1 MAEETLSEILNTG
14 NSANGSLVA
23 LDGNMGQISF
33 LIEPAEYSGNIG
45 AQYDEEGA
53 VGQSFAHMAF
63 KNTANERI
71 PITLY
76 YSRLLISEKYSWS
89 VAASDAV
96 MNFHKN
102 FFRALLTPPTLETGL
117 VSSEPATS
125 ILLIPG
131 IMNLRVRLVGFN
143 WTVHQRDPE
152 GRAMRQT
159 FDLQFVEAQSRRWD
173 ASEIMERGYFR
184 T

>member
-1 MAEETLSEILNTG
+1 MAEETLTEILNIG
-14 NSANGSLVA
+14 NDANGSLVSING
-23 LDGNMGQISF
+23 DMGQVGF
-33 LIEPAEYSGNIG
+33 LIEPSEYSGNIG

-63 KNTANERI
+63 KFTANERI

-76 YSRLLISEKYSWS
+76 YSRLLIAEKYNWD
-89 VAASDAV
+89 VDKVDEV
-96 MNFHKN
+96 MRFHKN
-102 FFRALLTPPTLETGL
+102 FFRALLTPPALETGL

-131 IMNLRVRLVGFN
+131 IMHLRVRLVGFN
-143 WTVHQRDPE
+143 WTVHQRDPA

-159 FDLQFVEAQSRRWD
+159 FQLQFVESQSRRWD
-173 ASEIMERGYFR
+173 ATEIMERGYNR

>member
-1 MAEETLSEILNTG
+1 MADETLGEILSTG
-14 NSANGSLVA
+14 SSANGSLIA
-23 LDGNMGQISF
+23 LNGDMGEVKF
-33 LIEPAEYSGNIG
+33 LLEPEEYSGSVG

-63 KNTANERI
+63 KHTANERI

-76 YSRLLISEKYSWS
+76 YSRLLIHEKYGWD
-89 VAASDAV
+89 VDKIDEV

-102 FFRALLTPPTLETGL
+102 FFRALHTPPTLETGL

-125 ILLIPG
+125 ILLVPG
-131 IMNLRVRLVGFN
+131 IMHLYVRLVGFN
-143 WTVHQRDPE
+143 WNLHQRDPK

-159 FDLQFVEAQSRRWD
+159 FALQFVESQSRRWD
-173 ASEIMERGYFR
+173 ATEIMERGYNR

>member
-1 MAEETLSEILNTG
+1 
-14 NSANGSLVA
+14 
-23 LDGNMGQISF
+23 
-33 LIEPAEYSGNIG
+33 
-45 AQYDEEGA
+45 
-53 VGQSFAHMAF
+53 
-63 KNTANERI
+63 
-71 PITLY
+71 
-76 YSRLLISEKYSWS
+76 LISEKYSWS
-89 VAASDAV
+89 VAACDAV